1 MKIDA
6 HQHFWKIDRADY
18 GWLTPEQSMLYR
30 DFLPDDLSPQL
41 ASAGVDGT
49 VLVQAAPTTQETAF
63 LLSLAE
69 QHAFI
74 RGVVGWVNF
83 ASRTASDE
91 IEHLASHPAVVGL
104 RPMIQDIPD
113 LNWMLQPELKPAFDA
128 LIASDLTLDALI
140 LPRHLG
146 NLQRL
151 LDLYPTMRVV
161 INHGAK
167 PQIRQGAF
175 AEWASDMATLAQ
187 ETSAFCKLSGLVTE
201 AAENWTIEDLAP
213 YVEHLLDTFGPR
225 RLIWGSDWP
234 VCQLGGGYQ
243 RWLSATDTLLGGVS
257 EADRA
262 AIFGLNAV
270 AAYRIP
276 D

>member
-18 GWLTPEQSMLYR
+18 GWLTPELSALYR
-30 DFLPDDLSPQL
+30 DFLPGDLNPL
-41 ASAGVDGT
+41 LKTAGIDAT
-49 VLVQAAPTTQETAF
+49 VLVQAAPTIQETEF

-74 RGVVGWVNF
+74 RGVVGWVDF
-83 ASRTASDE
+83 ASQTASDE
-91 IEHLASHPAVVGL
+91 IERLASHPALVGL

-113 LNWMLQPELKPAFDA
+113 PNWMLRPELKPAFDA
-128 LIASDLTLDALI
+128 LIASDLTLDALT
-140 LPRHLG
+140 LPRHLS
-146 NLQRL
+146 NLQQL
-151 LDLYPTMRVV
+151 LDRYPDMRVV
-161 INHGAK
+161 INHGSK

-175 AEWASDMATLAQ
+175 SEWARAMATLAK

-201 AAENWTIEDLAP
+201 AAENWTVEDLAP
-213 YVEHLLDTFGPR
+213 YAEHLLDTFGPR

-243 RWLSATDTLLGGVS
+243 RWLSATDTLLEGLS